1 VTHNVKKLST
11 LYANQEQQI
20 VEPAADSPLS
30 QDELLVVPCDKEDF
44 CADACIHMPQLEN
57 KCDTFGLEPYK
68 CATDKPFHPITYA
81 QDELILLSSLNAL
94 GYIEFDIMCNLN
106 CLKEKLK
113 FDSGLPSFNY
123 FSFHAM

>member
-1 VTHNVKKLST
+1 LK
-11 LYANQEQQI
+11 
-20 VEPAADSPLS
+20 
-30 QDELLVVPCDKEDF
+30 
-44 CADACIHMPQLEN
+44 
-57 KCDTFGLEPYK
+57 PYK
-68 CATDKPFHPITYA
+68 YAEDNPFHPITGA
-81 QDELILLSSLNAL
+81 QDELKLL